1 MLCKN
6 CITDII
12 TSRGLTKTEAAKKIG
27 VTQAGLASALSKNNP
42 TLDTLCRYVSPFG
55 YDVAL
60 VPAGTKLPPDAYVL
74 ESSKPRVEVD
84 LDDPDLMLG

>member
-1 MLCKN
+1 MLCDG
-6 CITDII
+6 CLRDIFK
-12 TSRGLTKTEAAKKIG
+12 SRGLSLAEAARKIG
-27 VTQAGLASALSKNNP
+27 ITSGALSSVLRKRNP
-42 TLDTLCRYVSPFG
+42 SVDALCRYVSPFG

>member
-1 MLCKN
+1 MISKT
-6 CITDII
+6 CILSII
-12 TSRGLTKTEAAKKIG
+12 ASRGLSKTEAAEKIG
-27 VTQAGLASALSKNNP
+27 VTRAGFASALSKNNP
-42 TLDTLCRYVSPFG
+42 TLDTLCKYTKPFG

-84 LDDPDLMLG
+84 LDDPGLMLG